1 MIPLDG
7 IKTGIREDF
16 LEEALMFE
24 LDSQG
29 QRKRAVEIIAAE
41 WPKSLQGFYRDQIAT
56 FSNFCIRCPEIL
68 GPH

>member
-1 MIPLDG
+1 MEQWVLPRDRKVLWEKGMIPLDG
-7 IKTGIREDF
+7 IKTGIRDF

-41 WPKSLQGFYRDQIAT
+41 WPKSL
-56 FSNFCIRCPEIL
+56 
-68 GPH
+68 